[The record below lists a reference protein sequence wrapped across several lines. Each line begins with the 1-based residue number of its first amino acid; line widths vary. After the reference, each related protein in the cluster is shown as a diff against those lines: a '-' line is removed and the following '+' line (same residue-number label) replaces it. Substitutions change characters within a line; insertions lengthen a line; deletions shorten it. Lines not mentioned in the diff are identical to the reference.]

1 MTASDEI
8 ATLAAIPAPTG
19 AEGARLRWIEQRI
32 SHLPGARRRD
42 SAGNLVWRFT
52 QDEPELLVMA
62 HVDTVFEDTSITV
75 RREADD
81 LVGPGVGDNAAAV
94 VTLISALESM
104 SSVPLRLAVAFTVAE
119 EGLGNLRGALH
130 VCAALRPNM
139 AIALEG
145 HGLDDVIT
153 EHVGSV
159 RARVTINGP
168 GGHSWWDR
176 ETPSATHAL
185 VKLADQL
192 AEGGANVGTI
202 CGGSAVNAIAAS
214 AAMLVEQRSLH
225 SSELEAFTAQLRRLA
240 FHPPLTMECTVL
252 GQRGAGR
259 TALDHPLVKAARAAR
274 CKLGLPDRM
283 GSGSTDANAAI
294 ALGIPAVA
302 LGCARGSGMHTMHE
316 RIELGSLDLG
326 RRQLCL
332 ILDALLP
339 SAAHG

>member
-19 AEGARLRWIEQRI
+19 AEGARMRWIEQRI
-32 SHLPGARRRD
+32 SNLPGARSRD

-62 HVDTVFEDTSITV
+62 HVDTVFDDTSITV
-75 RREADD
+75 RKEAGE

-94 VTLISALESM
+94 ITLIGALESLPG
-104 SSVPLRLAVAFTVAE
+104 VPSRLAVAFTVAE

-130 VCAALRPNM
+130 VCQALRPTM

-176 ETPSATHAL
+176 DTPSATHAL

-192 AEGGANVGTI
+192 AEGGANVGTM

-214 AAMLVEQRSLH
+214 AEMLVEQRSPH
-225 SSELEAFTAQLRRLA
+225 SSELESFTARLRRLSVD
-240 FHPPLTMECTVL
+240 PPLTMECTVL

-259 TALDHPLVKAARAAR
+259 TAPDHPLVKAARAAR
-274 CKLGLPDRM
+274 RKLGLPDQL

-294 ALGIPAVA
+294 ALGIPAIA

-316 RIELGSLDLG
+316 RIELGSLELG

-332 ILDALLP
+332 IIGALLP
-339 SAAHG
+339 SASQS